1 MKSIGAVLAAALL
14 LGACSTGGPYVAGSL
29 GASFPANDVD
39 IGYLGRAGAFPEPP
53 GTAQLD
59 PGILATVAFGRS
71 FARARVEGELV
82 YNTNDI
88 STVSVPGVGDLSAS
102 GDVSTLALMVNGY
115 YDFSTNSKWKPYIG
129 GGIGGG
135 NVSVNSLSVQGM
147 PAADDDGTVFA
158 YQFKVG
164 VAYEFTQALDATLGY
179 RYFGALDIDEGTYV
193 SSYYDLGNYN
203 FQVHVIELGVRYR
216 F

>member
-1 MKSIGAVLAAALL
+1 MKSIGAVLATALL
-14 LGACSTGGPYVAGSL
+14 LGGCSTGGPYVAGSL

-39 IGYLGRAGAFPEPP
+39 IGYLGREGAFPEGP

-59 PGILATVAFGRS
+59 TGILATVAFGRS

-88 STVSVPGVGDLSAS
+88 STVSDRGVGDLSAS

-147 PAADDDGTVFA
+147 PAVDDDELVFA
-158 YQFKVG
+158 FQFKAG

-179 RYFGALDIDEGTYV
+179 RYFGTLDFDEGTYV
-193 SSYYDLGNYN
+193 SMYYDLGNYN
-203 FQVHVIELGVRYR
+203 FQVHVIELGVRFR

>member
-1 MKSIGAVLAAALL
+1 MLAAVLL
-14 LGACSTGGPYVAGSL
+14 LGGCSTGGPYVAGSL

-39 IGYLGRAGAFPEPP
+39 IGDLGREGAFLEPS
-53 GTAQLD
+53 GNAQLD
-59 PGILATVAFGRS
+59 PGILATGAFGWS
-71 FARARVEGELV
+71 FARARVEAELL

-102 GDVSTLALMVNGY
+102 GDVSTLAWMVNGY
-115 YDFSTNSKWKPYIG
+115 YDFSTDSKWKPYLG
-129 GGIGGG
+129 VGIGVGK
-135 NVSVNSLSVQGM
+135 VSVNSLSLQGM
-147 PAADDDGTVFA
+147 PAVDDDIAVFA

-179 RYFGALDIDEGTYV
+179 RYFGV
-193 SSYYDLGNYN
+193 SFFPLSPTVYDTR
-203 FQVHVIELGVRYR
+203 VHVIELGARYR

>member
-1 MKSIGAVLAAALL
+1 M
-14 LGACSTGGPYVAGSL
+14 
-29 GASFPANDVD
+29 
-39 IGYLGRAGAFPEPP
+39 
-53 GTAQLD
+53 
-59 PGILATVAFGRS
+59 
-71 FARARVEGELV
+71 

-88 STVSVPGVGDLSAS
+88 PTVSVQGGGHVSAS

-135 NVSVNSLSVQGM
+135 NVSVNRSSVQGM
-147 PAADDDGTVFA
+147 PAVDDDEAVFA

-179 RYFGALDIDEGTYV
+179 RYFGALDLDEGTYV
-193 SSYYDLGNYN
+193 SMYYDLGNYN
-203 FQVHVIELGVRYR
+203 FQVHVIELGVRFR

>member
-1 MKSIGAVLAAALL
+1 MKSIGAVLATALL
-14 LGACSTGGPYVAGSL
+14 LGGCSTGGPYVAGSL
-29 GASFPANDVD
+29 GASFPTDD
-39 IGYLGRAGAFPEPP
+39 IDTDIV

-59 PGILATVAFGRS
+59 PGIFATVALGRS

-115 YDFSTNSKWKPYIG
+115 YDFSTDSKWKPYIG
-129 GGIGGG
+129 GGMGGG

-179 RYFGALDIDEGTYV
+179 RYFGAV
-193 SSYYDLGNYN
+193 SVEPSAISVVDSLGSKFNP
-203 FQVHVIELGVRYR
+203 QVHVIELGVRFR

>member
-1 MKSIGAVLAAALL
+1 MKSIGAVLATVLL
-14 LGACSTGGPYVAGSL
+14 LGGCSTGGPYVAGSL
-29 GASFPANDVD
+29 GASFPIDSIDTD
-39 IGYLGRAGAFPEPP
+39 IVP
-53 GTAQLD
+53 TAQLD
-59 PGILATVAFGRS
+59 PGIFTTVALGRS

-88 STVSVPGVGDLSAS
+88 PSVSVQGGGHVSAS

-135 NVSVNSLSVQGM
+135 NVSVNGLSFQGM
-147 PAADDDGTVFA
+147 PAVDDDEPVFA
-158 YQFKVG
+158 FQFKAG

-179 RYFGALDIDEGTYV
+179 RHFRALDLDEGTYV
-193 SSYYDLGNYN
+193 SIPYDLGSYS
-203 FQVHVIELGVRYR
+203 FQVRVIELGLRYR

>member
-1 MKSIGAVLAAALL
+1 MLAAVLL
-14 LGACSTGGPYVAGSL
+14 LGGCSTGGPYVAGSL
-29 GASFPANDVD
+29 GASFPTDDRDTD
-39 IGYLGRAGAFPEPP
+39 IVA
-53 GTAQLD
+53 TAQLD
-59 PGILATVAFGRS
+59 PGIFATVAFGRS

-88 STVSVPGVGDLSAS
+88 PTVSVAGGGRVSAS

-115 YDFSTNSKWKPYIG
+115 YDFRTNSKWKPYIG

-147 PAADDDGTVFA
+147 PAVDDDEGVFA
-158 YQFKVG
+158 FQFKVG
-164 VAYEFTQALDATLGY
+164 VAYEFTKALDATLGY
-179 RYFGALDIDEGTYV
+179 RYFSALDLDAGTYV
-193 SSYYDLGNYN
+193 SIYPDLGSYN
-203 FQVHVIELGVRYR
+203 FQVQVIELGVRYR

>member
-1 MKSIGAVLAAALL
+1 MKSIGAVLATALL
-14 LGACSTGGPYVAGSL
+14 LGGCSTGGPYVAGSL

-59 PGILATVAFGRS
+59 TGILATVAFGRS

-147 PAADDDGTVFA
+147 PAVDDDAAVFA

-179 RYFGALDIDEGTYV
+179 RYFGAVSVES
-193 SSYYDLGNYN
+193 SSYSGLPDVGSKYN
-203 FQVHVIELGVRYR
+203 PQVHVIEFGVRYH